1 MNDFIDSLNKNIIEI
16 KNRIN
21 YLKENYNS
29 KNNKKTISLNLKI
42 KDHLESIN
50 DILDE
55 FEIDEVNNFCVNKEL
70 QLRVDNNR
78 DIKDIINIFGPY
90 IILYQISTKNQ
101 GAARFLPTIQT

>member
-90 IILYQISTKNQ
+90 IILYQISRIT
-101 GAARFLPTIQT
+101 L